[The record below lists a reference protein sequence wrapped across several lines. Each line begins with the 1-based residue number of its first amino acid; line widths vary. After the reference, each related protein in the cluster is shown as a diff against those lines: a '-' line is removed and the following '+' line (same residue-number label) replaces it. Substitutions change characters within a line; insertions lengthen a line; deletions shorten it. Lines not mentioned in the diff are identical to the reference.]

1 MVVYVDVLVV
11 TNYVINF
18 FLLRCCARFSGMAQ
32 RRLFTILAA
41 LAGAAFSLV
50 IFLPPMPMLMQLV
63 LRLAGAL
70 LMVLIAYPGQS
81 LAVTFRLLLVLFIA
95 GFLLAGGCLALWFL
109 LGDQVLIWNNGI
121 SYFRLKPIT
130 LIASTTAVYGMVWL
144 FARVF
149 RSRKGDCLYIVQAER
164 NHRIIRFE
172 AKEDTGNSLVE
183 PFSGLPVVVCR
194 RSVLEGLLEPEERA
208 WLSSLQVAGAEF
220 PKGCRLV
227 YYRSVGGSGVLGAVR
242 PDRLL
247 LCQGDRTIS
256 CEGYLAASDQL
267 DTQTQGLLNPQ
278 MLRLRV

>member
-81 LAVTFRLLLVLFIA
+81 LAVTLRLLLILFIA

-109 LGDQVLIWNNGI
+109 LGTRFSSGTTGSAI
-121 SYFRLKPIT
+121 S
-130 LIASTTAVYGMVWL
+130 A
-144 FARVF
+144 
-149 RSRKGDCLYIVQAER
+149 
-164 NHRIIRFE
+164 
-172 AKEDTGNSLVE
+172 
-183 PFSGLPVVVCR
+183 
-194 RSVLEGLLEPEERA
+194 
-208 WLSSLQVAGAEF
+208 
-220 PKGCRLV
+220 
-227 YYRSVGGSGVLGAVR
+227 
-242 PDRLL
+242 
-247 LCQGDRTIS
+247 
-256 CEGYLAASDQL
+256 
-267 DTQTQGLLNPQ
+267 
-278 MLRLRV
+278 